1 MPMGSSYRLAGNSR
15 SRRRML
21 VLRAAE
27 ELEERQARRL
37 ARAARDASQSELE
50 ANRTDQH
57 AADNVP
63 SVLTSESVGAAV
75 PELVAHPIAQHPDT
89 DPPTHADTP
98 EPDPNND
105 RVGLE
110 TDGAEHKQPD
120 GPDAPDALTQD
131 GLATIRQLVDGPRP
145 ATWVFCGDGPP
156 ETAFPDQFAA
166 ELRTTHRRPL
176 DVVIN
181 TLVPGSP
188 IETVL
193 EHLEWQLARF
203 HPDVVNLV
211 IGPSALSAESDFAET
226 LTKLVDQLQDLEAAV
241 VIHTPEP
248 DSSADSQARIEQIR
262 CLARERN
269 IPLVDQAGAETDQDR
284 VNRLCQALKLDRPG
298 G

>member
-21 VLRAAE
+21 VLRVAK

-57 AADNVP
+57 ATDNVP
-63 SVLTSESVGAAV
+63 SVLTSESIGAAV
-75 PELVAHPIAQHPDT
+75 PELVTHPIAQHPDT
-89 DPPTHADTP
+89 DSSTHADTP

-120 GPDAPDALTQD
+120 GPDDPDRLTQD

-176 DVVIN
+176 DVVVN

-193 EHLEWQLARF
+193 ENLEWQLARF

-241 VIHTPEP
+241 VIHAPEP
-248 DSSADSQARIEQIR
+248 NPSADSQARIDQIH

-284 VNRLCQALKLDRPG
+284 VNRLCQALELDRPRG
-298 G
+298 

>member
-27 ELEERQARRL
+27 ELKERQARRL

-57 AADNVP
+57 ADDDVP
-63 SVLTSESVGAAV
+63 SVLTSESVGAAM
-75 PELVAHPIAQHPDT
+75 PELVAHTIAQHPDT
-89 DPPTHADTP
+89 DPSTHVDTP
-98 EPDPNND
+98 EPDPNHD

-110 TDGAEHKQPD
+110 TDGAEHEQPD
-120 GPDAPDALTQD
+120 GPDAPD

-226 LTKLVDQLQDLEAAV
+226 LTKLVDQLQDLETAV

-248 DSSADSQARIEQIR
+248 DPSADSQARIDQIR

-284 VNRLCQALKLDRPG
+284 VNRLCQALELDRPG

>member
-27 ELEERQARRL
+27 ELKERQARRL

-50 ANRTDQH
+50 ANSTDQS
-57 AADNVP
+57 ALSN
-63 SVLTSESVGAAV
+63 ESVGAAV

-89 DPPTHADTP
+89 DPSTHADTP

-120 GPDAPDALTQD
+120 GPDDPDPLTQD

-156 ETAFPDQFAA
+156 ETGFPDQFAA

-176 DVVIN
+176 DVVVN

-193 EHLEWQLARF
+193 ENLEWQLARF

-211 IGPSALSAESDFAET
+211 VGPSALSAESDFAET
-226 LTKLVDQLQDLEAAV
+226 LTKLVDQLQDLEAAL

-248 DSSADSQARIEQIR
+248 DPSADNQARIDQIR
-262 CLARERN
+262 SLARERN
-269 IPLVDQAGAETDQDR
+269 IPLVDQAGAKTDQDR
-284 VNRLCQALKLDRPG
+284 VNRLCQALEMDRPG